1 MLAIE
6 DAMGN
11 IELIDENTGS
21 VVAPKD
27 LTLQDIN
34 VADGAVMD
42 MVIDSDIPLRIGSVN
57 VADGTVN
64 IMSTDQY
71 TGGEVYIGTLTAG
84 FGSVLNFG
92 ALNMLLI

>member
-71 TGGEVYIGTLTAG
+71 TG
-84 FGSVLNFG
+84 
-92 ALNMLLI
+92 